1 MQELR
6 MNSDENRH
14 KYVYEKYS
22 ESKADQIPDHSLF
35 FDIFKDTLSKEFKEK
50 LFPEDYAPSRQLNA
64 LDFKE
69 AENRRVNKHNQR
81 LCIAT
86 SFAGQLERDF
96 NASHTREPLSKQLA
110 DQKALVANLGKR
122 ADLFRNKSHTEWTDD
137 ELNLLMDERMAK
149 DKLEALTFYHEHD
162 GDGFKNKTSG
172 YAQRVFVYHSLLV
185 TITLFGNGG
194 NSRGKNSGNG
204 LPSLV
209 AKISNILFPDDRM
222 LKSRDV
228 STIYN
233 RAKKVIAPA
242 NIERFKS
249 NF

>member
-1 MQELR
+1 
-6 MNSDENRH
+6 MNSDEDRH

-50 LFPEDYAPSRQLNA
+50 LFPENYALSRQLNA

-69 AENRRVNKHNQR
+69 AEIRRVNKHNQR
-81 LCIAT
+81 LFIAT
-86 SFAGQLERDF
+86 SFAGQLEKDF

-110 DQKALVANLGKR
+110 DQKALVVNLGKR
-122 ADLFRNKSHTEWTDD
+122 ADGFRDKSHTEWTES
-137 ELNLLMDERMAK
+137 ELNLLVDERIAK
-149 DKLEALTFYHEHD
+149 DKLESLTFYDEHN
-162 GDGFKNKTSG
+162 GDGFKNKTAG
-172 YAQRVFVYHSLLV
+172 YAQRVFVYHSLSS
-185 TITLFGNGG
+185 TIYHFGNGK
-194 NSRGKNSGNG
+194 NARGKNSGNG

-209 AKISNILFPDDRM
+209 AKLSNILFPKDRM
-222 LKSRDV
+222 LQSRDV
-228 STIYN
+228 STIHN

-249 NF
+249 SI